1 MKALSIVIVSYN
13 VLPFL
18 EQTLYATFKA
28 IESIDAEVFVVDN
41 NSSDGSAEMV
51 REQFPQAIL
60 IANTQNT
67 GFSVA
72 NNQAIRLAQGK
83 YVLLLN
89 PDTLV
94 AEDTFSQSLAFMESH
109 PNTGGLGIKMI
120 DGGGNYLPESKRG
133 LPTPIV
139 AFFKIFGFTTFFPKS
154 KVFARYYLGHLP
166 SNETNEIE
174 ILSGAFMLMRK
185 EALDKAGLLD
195 ETFFMY
201 GEDIDLSYR
210 LIKAGYQNQYFAG
223 STIVHYKGE
232 STKRGSLNY
241 VRVFYQAMVIFA
253 QKHFSSSYAGLL
265 QSVIQFAIYL
275 RAALA
280 IVSRITKQL
289 FPAFLDSAFIFGG
302 MYILKV
308 YWENNHKGVPDYYP
322 PDFMQL
328 VVPSYIATW
337 LVSVYYAGGYDKPVK
352 PVTIVQGLVI
362 GTFIIAGVT
371 NFLDDYR
378 FSKALILLG
387 SVWAIGTMFIWRLLL
402 HFIRYKNF
410 NLGAKPGFRYAIA
423 GNSSEVKRVKQLI
436 ASNELHASY
445 IGFIS
450 EEGEAQNE
458 ADCLGSI
465 AQLPDFLKHYQLSE
479 LVICANGYTNKQAID
494 CIRIASRYQIRIRT
508 VVPGSNYVI
517 GSQSKSSNGDVY
529 SAAREYKIFRP
540 ESRRIK
546 RLADFLIAIIVL
558 PLSPL
563 LMWLTARPFKL
574 PIHSVEVLF
583 GRKSWVGL
591 NPKAQIKHKNQRAG
605 LLYPDDLFPNTN
617 LPTLER
623 INKLYASDYNVTAD
637 IELIL
642 KAFRQLGKR

>member
-41 NSSDGSAEMV
+41 NSTDGSAEMV
-51 REQFPQAIL
+51 RERFPEAIL
-60 IANTQNT
+60 IANTENT
-67 GFSVA
+67 GFSKA
-72 NNQAIRLAQGK
+72 NNQAIRQASGM
-83 YVLLLN
+83 YILLLN

-94 AEDTFSQSLAFMESH
+94 AEDTFTQCLAFMDAH
-109 PNTGGLGIKMI
+109 PQTGGLGVKMI

-139 AFFKIFGFTTFFPKS
+139 AFFKIFGFTAFFPKS
-154 KVFARYYLGHLP
+154 KLFARYYLGHLP
-166 SNETNEIE
+166 SNETNAIE

-210 LIKAGYQNQYFAG
+210 ILKAGYGNQYYAG
-223 STIVHYKGE
+223 TTIIHYKGE

-280 IVSRITKQL
+280 VGSRIAKNI
-289 FPAFLDSAFIFGG
+289 FPALLDGSLIFGG

-352 PVTIVQGLVI
+352 PVSLVQGIVI
-362 GTFIIAGVT
+362 GTFIIAGIT

-387 SVWAIGTMFIWRLLL
+387 SIWAIGSMFSWRLLL
-402 HFIRYKNF
+402 HFIKHKNL

-436 ASNELHASY
+436 AANELHASY

-450 EEGEAQNE
+450 EEGEAQQE
-458 ADCLGSI
+458 AECLGSI
-465 AQLPDFLKHYQLSE
+465 AQLPDFLRHYQLSE
-479 LVICANGYTNKQAID
+479 LVVCADGYTNKQAID

-529 SAAREYKIFRP
+529 SAPREYQMFRP
-540 ESRRIK
+540 EYRRIK
-546 RLADFLIAIIVL
+546 RLADFLIALLVL
-558 PLSPL
+558 PLSPM
-563 LMWLTARPFKL
+563 LMWATAKPLKL
-574 PIHSVEVLF
+574 PVLALQVLF
-583 GRKSWVGL
+583 GSKTWVSL
-591 NPKAQIKHKNQRAG
+591 NPIAKIKHKHSKAG
-605 LLYPDDLFPNTN
+605 ALYPDDRFTNAN
-617 LPTLER
+617 LPTIER
-623 INKLYASDYNVTAD
+623 INRLYASDYNVTAD
-637 IELIL
+637 IELLL